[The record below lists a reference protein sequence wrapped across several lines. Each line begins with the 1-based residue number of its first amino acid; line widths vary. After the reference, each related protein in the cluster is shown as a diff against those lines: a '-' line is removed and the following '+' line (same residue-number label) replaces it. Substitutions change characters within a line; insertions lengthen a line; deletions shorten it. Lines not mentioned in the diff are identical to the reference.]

1 MNIKAK
7 LTMGIIFLFI
17 LIIVMGVIS
26 IYYIRVLASDTVRL
40 TKDNQQ
46 SIDYVEH
53 MNRDIEHIEFST
65 VAGLIPNMPGK
76 GISMNDKENDFM
88 FSDFNKNL
96 DSEANNITETGEE
109 SAVKNLKSDFQNYK
123 TAFYKAAGGNAD
135 GILSQYRIL
144 RSDLNTIYELN
155 KKAIIEKNNLES
167 KTASKGVFYV
177 TLVGSIFIL
186 VAFVFLLTFPANIV
200 P

>member
-1 MNIKAK
+1 
-7 LTMGIIFLFI
+7 MGIIFLFM